1 MKKSNLTLADQ
12 LGNLQAEIEA
22 MQKQERELKDSLIDE
37 GLGTYEGD
45 LYDATVYESDRKTVA
60 WKRVAEK
67 LGATAQMIAGN
78 TKRSITTSVKCT
90 AKKVVR

>member
-1 MKKSNLTLADQ
+1 MTLADQ
-12 LGNLQAEIEA
+12 LGSLQAEIEF
-22 MQKQERELKDSLIDE
+22 MQRQERELKDAFIDE
-37 GLGTYEGD
+37 GLGAYEGD
-45 LYDATVYESDRKTVA
+45 LYDVTVFESDRKTVA

-90 AKKVVR
+90 AKKVVS

>member
-1 MKKSNLTLADQ
+1 MTLADQ

-22 MQKQERELKDSLIDE
+22 MQTQERELKDALIEE
-37 GLGTYEGD
+37 GLGTHEGD
-45 LYDATVYESDRKTVA
+45 LYDATVYESERKNVA

>member
-78 TKRSITTSVKCT
+78 TKRSVTTSVKCT

>member
-1 MKKSNLTLADQ
+1 MPKSNMTLADQ

-22 MQKQERELKDSLIDE
+22 MQTQERELKDALIEE
-37 GLGTYEGD
+37 GLGTHEGD
-45 LYDATVYESDRKTVA
+45 LYDATVYESERKNVA